1 MLTWKGVLNDFKSY
15 LGHEN
20 VKQIADTD
28 VISWK
33 NYLVAKGLKSST
45 INNSYLAGL
54 RTILN
59 FAVNN
64 KLISK
69 NPAEKIKVVYRK
81 NSEQKQLPYNDEEVA
96 QLLWLAKQ
104 QVDPARRWL
113 PWLAALSGARIG
125 ELAQLWGWGLRSR
138 TAFISW
144 KSSQHRTAAV
154 SRRPT
159 VNGEFRYIPFL
170 SRTGFWIS

>member
-1 MLTWKGVLNDFKSY
+1 MLNNLKTH

-20 VKQIADTD
+20 VRIITDAD
-28 VISWK
+28 VIRWK
-33 NYLVAKGLKSST
+33 DALVAKGLKSRT
-45 INNSYLAGL
+45 IKNSYLGCL
-54 RTILN
+54 RAIFN
-59 FAVNN
+59 FAVEN

-69 NPAEKIKVVYRK
+69 SPVENVKVTYRK
-81 NSEQKQLPYNDEEVA
+81 NSEQRQLPYNDEEVA
-96 QLLWLAKQ
+96 RLLWLAKQ
-104 QVDPARRWL
+104 QTNPARRWL

-125 ELAQLWGWGLRSR
+125 ELAQYGLKESKTR
-138 TAFISW
+138 TASTSW
-144 KSSQHRTAAV
+144 KLKRHWMVEV